1 LAALEQKITLGDRV
15 FPADL
20 LIDYKCGHLTT
31 LAQAELDN
39 RSDSDRLSSGGL
51 SLRRC
56 SAPF

>member
-39 RSDSDRLSSGGL
+39 RSDSDRLSN
-51 SLRRC
+51 
-56 SAPF
+56 